1 MELNKIFASI
11 LLAGIIGMACALLAE
26 ALVVPQE
33 LEQNAYLV
41 ELEGTD
47 VAAVVEEEEEIPSV
61 LPLLASADPAAGEG
75 LARACTTCHTFEA
88 GGDNR
93 VGPNN
98 WNIVNAAMGHVEG
111 FGYSSAMQERHDA
124 GDTWTYEALNEFLLN
139 PREYMPGTSMAYGGM
154 PSAEDRANMIAWL
167 RTLSDDPA
175 PLPTDEEIAAATASD
190 DAEEAPE
197 AEGDTPSEDAPAEDS
212 SAEEAPAEDG
222 SVEEAPT
229 EDTSAEDA
237 PAEDAPVEE
246 APADDASSED
256 APAEDTAAEDAP
268 AEEAAAE
275 EAPTEDATAETASA
289 PEDEGPSVPSVLPLL
304 ADADVA
310 AGEAFSRA
318 CVACHTFDQG
328 GPNRV
333 GPNNW
338 GVVGAVVGHIEG
350 FRYSRSMQALH
361 DAGEIWTYEALDAYL
376 LNPRE
381 YVPGTTM
388 AYAGIRDIE
397 DRANVIAWL
406 RTLSDDPVP
415 LPTAEEIEAVTSGG
429 TSP

>member
-26 ALVVPQE
+26 ALVVPQV
-33 LEQNAYLV
+33 LEENAYAV
-41 ELEGTD
+41 ELDGVD
-47 VAAVVEEEEEIPSV
+47 VAALVEEEEEIPSV
-61 LPLLASADPAAGEG
+61 LPLLASADPAAGEA
-75 LARACTTCHTFEA
+75 LSRACTTCHTFDA
-88 GGDNR
+88 GGANR

-98 WNIVNAAMGHVEG
+98 WGIVNAAMGHVEG

-124 GDTWTYEALNEFLLN
+124 GDTWTYDALNEFLLN

-154 PSAEDRANMIAWL
+154 RSVEDRANMIAWL
-167 RTLSDDPA
+167 RILADEPA

-197 AEGDTPSEDAPAEDS
+197 TDGDTPSEDAPAEDGS
-212 SAEEAPAEDG
+212 SEEAPAEDT
-222 SVEEAPT
+222 SAEDAPA

-237 PAEDAPVEE
+237 PAEDA
-246 APADDASSED
+246 
-256 APAEDTAAEDAP
+256 T
-268 AEEAAAE
+268 AEETPA
-275 EAPTEDATAETASA
+275 EDATAETASE
-289 PEDEGPSVPSVLPLL
+289 PVEEGPSVPSVLPLL
-304 ADADVA
+304 ADADTA

-318 CVACHTFDQG
+318 CVACHTFEQG

-338 GVVGAVVGHIEG
+338 GVVGAVAGHIEG
-350 FRYSRSMQALH
+350 FRYSRAMQELH

-381 YVPGTTM
+381 FLPGTTM
-388 AYAGIRDIE
+388 AYAGIRNLE

-415 LPTAEEIEAVTSGG
+415 LPTAEEIEAVTTGG

>member
-11 LLAGIIGMACALLAE
+11 LLAGIIGMACAMLAE

-41 ELEGTD
+41 ELEGAD

-98 WNIVNAAMGHVEG
+98 WDIVNAAMGHVEG

-124 GDTWTYEALNEFLLN
+124 GDTWTYDALNEFLLN
-139 PREYMPGTSMAYGGM
+139 PREYMPGTSMAYAGLR
-154 PSAEDRANMIAWL
+154 SVEDRANMIAWL

-197 AEGDTPSEDAPAEDS
+197 AEGDAPSEDAPAEDG
-212 SAEEAPAEDG
+212 SAEEAPAEG
-222 SVEEAPT
+222 
-229 EDTSAEDA
+229 
-237 PAEDAPVEE
+237 

-256 APAEDTAAEDAP
+256 APAEDTSAEDAP
-268 AEEAAAE
+268 AEDASAE
-275 EAPTEDATAETASA
+275 EAPAEDTTAEAA
-289 PEDEGPSVPSVLPLL
+289 PEPEDEGPSIPSVLPLL

-338 GVVGAVVGHIEG
+338 GVVGAAIGHIEG

-361 DAGEIWTYEALDAYL
+361 DAGEIWTYEALNAYL

-388 AYAGIRDIE
+388 AYAGIRNLE

-406 RTLSDDPVP
+406 RTLSDDPIP
-415 LPTAEEIEAVTSGG
+415 LPTAEEIEAVTAGG